1 MIITDVLTH
10 LIELTG
16 NVADSYSTS
25 LYVID
30 YDEEYLI
37 LRDHLSLNPK
47 TQLRQEV
54 QINKDPLES
63 VVRSRMPHVIDRFDE
78 NPFYKKLFKSRED
91 MKSLLIMPVI
101 HVDLE
106 GVLFA
111 ASKSTYSFP
120 PKMQK
125 IVSSF
130 ADQIAWHIYNEGRRA
145 SLRGRSWPS
154 IRQMNV
160 FSRLIAESPD
170 REAIARRLIRIPPS
184 ILKCDAIAVVWFN
197 ANGDVGKVQGH
208 RGFTQEL
215 SGMNVIPGKGIVGSC
230 AQDRAPILTRII
242 GKRKTILFSDQE
254 KPESLKSLAA
264 VPITVNDLL
273 LGVLLCGSHKQDG
286 ISQPDLDKLSL
297 IASSAA
303 TSVANS
309 NGQNRW
315 DYDKNLDPVTSVY
328 NYRFLTNCHE
338 AISKRVLIKNKPAYF
353 LTVQLANLPELYQKF
368 GTMKVDRLLRQIASG
383 FTRVIPSPKHVFKY
397 SDNSF
402 LILIMSKSPLEAQSL
417 ETRLSNLFKNRP
429 IYVDGEPMK
438 VEAKWGMASY
448 PDEGNNLLDLASLSW
463 SRTSQSEKANIW

>member
-16 NVADSYSTS
+16 NVADAYSTS

-30 YDEEYLI
+30 YEEEYLI

-47 TQLRQEV
+47 TQLREE
-54 QINKDPLES
+54 IRIHREPLES
-63 VVRSRMPHVIDRFDE
+63 VVRSRLPQVIDRFDE
-78 NPFYKKLFKSRED
+78 NPFYKKLFKRREEL
-91 MKSLLIMPVI
+91 KSLLVMPVI
-101 HVDLE
+101 HMELE
-106 GVLFA
+106 GVLFI
-111 ASKSTYSFP
+111 ASKSAYSFP

-130 ADQIAWHIYNEGRRA
+130 ADQMAWHIYNEGRRA

-170 REAIARRLIRIPPS
+170 REVIADRLTRIPPS

-197 ANGDVGKVQGH
+197 ADGDIGKVQGH

-230 AQDRAPILTRII
+230 AKDRSPILTRII

-264 VPITVNDLL
+264 VPITLNNRL

-286 ISQPDLDKLSL
+286 LSQPDLDKLSL

-303 TSVANS
+303 TSVANAD
-309 NGQNRW
+309 GQNRW
-315 DYDKNLDPVTSVY
+315 DYDKNLDPVTGVY
-328 NYRFLTNCHE
+328 NYRFLTNSHE
-338 AISKRVLIKNKPAYF
+338 AISKRIFIKNKPVYF
-353 LTVQLANLPELYQKF
+353 LSVELSNLPGLYNKY
-368 GTMKVDRLLRQIASG
+368 GAVKVDRLLRQIASG
-383 FTRVIPSPKHVFKY
+383 FARVIPSPKHVFKY

-402 LILIMSKSPLEAQSL
+402 LILIMRESLLEAQSL

-429 IYVDGEPMK
+429 IYVDGEPMQ
-438 VEAKWGMASY
+438 VEAEWGMSSY
-448 PDEGNNLLDLASLSW
+448 PEAGNNLLDLASLSR
-463 SRTSQSEKANIW
+463 SRTSQSEKVTPC